1 MPKRSRE
8 WDPLGIIEEES
19 SIKEAPIDRLYAA
32 KFACQQTGL
41 LARIAGQNMDSA
53 EKERDNAQ
61 REAKKYLVALMQL
74 GVFGQSLMKPDNAF
88 QHYYIYKQ
96 DEYTKAVETY
106 KTCMAE
112 YHRCLDYY
120 SSLLLEM

>member
-19 SIKEAPIDRLYAA
+19 PVKEAPIDRLKDA
-32 KFACQQTGL
+32 KFACQQTGIQ
-41 LARIAGQNMDSA
+41 ARIAGQNMDSA
-53 EKERDNAQ
+53 EKERDDAQ

-74 GVFGQSLMKPDNAF
+74 GVFGQSLMKPDNAY

-96 DEYTKAVETY
+96 DEYTKAV
-106 KTCMAE
+106 
-112 YHRCLDYY
+112 
-120 SSLLLEM
+120 